1 MALAVT
7 AGAAGVAH
15 AADALSA
22 AALAH
27 LRDTALHAD
36 YAESELFILTNQIGA
51 RPAGSPAAQAAATQV
66 STAMRVLG
74 LEVHDMPVT
83 VPRWVRGEERATL
96 LEYPGQPTGVERP
109 IAVAALGNSP
119 ATSDDG
125 LEAPL
130 LVVHS
135 YDELQLHAKAARGR
149 IVLFDVPFSQRLAD
163 NGYAATA
170 YARAAGYRLHGPA
183 AAARLGAVAALVRSA
198 GGAENALLHTGSTL
212 WSADDPA
219 QIPAATV
226 TAEDATLLAQLAAK
240 GTVRMRLLLKPQTL
254 PPAPDRNVIA
264 DLRGTNDPSQIVVV
278 SAHLDSWDLG
288 SGAQDDAV
296 GVAVTMGVAAVLRQL
311 NLRPRRTIRFIAWA
325 NEENGLSGAL
335 AYRREMASSLADH
348 VAAIENDTGAGQP
361 FGIAAQ
367 ITPDS
372 MPLLAPVFDALTPMG
387 TSILVRSAHP
397 VAADIA
403 PLNAAGVPGFAPL
416 VDMRHYFDV
425 HHSAADTLDKIDP
438 IDVRRQV
445 AVEAVLAWWLANADA
460 LPRIPLDPQWTP
472 DGDVAGD

>member
-1 MALAVT
+1 M
-7 AGAAGVAH
+7 AGVAR

-22 AALAH
+22 AALGH

-36 YAESELFILTNQIGA
+36 YAESELFILTNQIGP
-51 RPAGSPAAQAAATQV
+51 RPAGSAAVQAAATQV
-66 STAMRVLG
+66 SSAFRVLG
-74 LEVHDMPVT
+74 LDVQDMPVT
-83 VPRWVRGEERATL
+83 VPRWVRGEETGTL
-96 LEYPGQPTGVERP
+96 TGYPGQPTGVERT
-109 IAVAALGNSP
+109 IALAALGNSP
-119 ATSDDG
+119 ATDAG
-125 LEAPL
+125 GVEAPL
-130 LVVHS
+130 LVVHG
-135 YDELQLHAKAARGR
+135 YDELQMHAREARGR

-163 NGYAATA
+163 NGYATTA
-170 YARAAGYRLHGPA
+170 YARVVDYRLHGPA

-198 GGAENALLHTGSTL
+198 GGAHGALLHTGSTI
-212 WSADDPA
+212 WPADTP
-219 QIPAATV
+219 QIPAASI
-226 TAEDATLLAQLAAK
+226 TAEDSALLAQLAAK
-240 GTVRMRLLLKPQTL
+240 GTVQMRLLLRPQTL
-254 PPAPDRNVIA
+254 SPGSDENVIA
-264 DLRGTNDPSQIVVV
+264 DLRGTTDASRIVLV

-288 SGAQDDAV
+288 SGAQDDAA

-311 NLRPRRTIRFIAWA
+311 NLKPRRTIRFVAWA

-335 AYRREMASSLADH
+335 AYRHEMASSMADH

-367 ITPDS
+367 ITPES

-387 TSILVRSAHP
+387 ASILVRSAQP

-438 IDVRRQV
+438 LDLRRQV
-445 AVEAVLAWWLANADA
+445 AVEAVLAWWLANADT
-460 LPRIPLDPQWTP
+460 LPRIPLDPQWVP
-472 DGDVAGD
+472 DGDAPDD